1 MIQSTVMYPHRWKQS
16 REHKF
21 PLNHPFPPA
30 GHEEVKR
37 AWASLT
43 SQGPDRWFQYL
54 NHTAVDT
61 NHVESTFFISDD
73 VSCPHLISVGQP

>member
-1 MIQSTVMYPHRWKQS
+1 M
-16 REHKF
+16 F

-30 GHEEVKR
+30 GHEQIKE

-43 SQGPDRWFQYL
+43 SQGPDRWHQYL

-73 VSCPHLISVGQP
+73 VS